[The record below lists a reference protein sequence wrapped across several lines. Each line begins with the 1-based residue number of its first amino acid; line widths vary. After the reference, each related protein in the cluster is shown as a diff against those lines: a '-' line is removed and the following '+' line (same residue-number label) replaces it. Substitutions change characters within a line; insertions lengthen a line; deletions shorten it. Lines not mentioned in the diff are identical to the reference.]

1 MKYRILFWLFLFSLI
16 VSLILSLTPISE
28 ICDPGKGCEVVQHSS
43 YASTLGIKNSHY
55 GSVIFALALLLIISH
70 IRKPE
75 DYKRKI
81 IHAIIIASSLVALYF
96 IYIQEFILNAYCK
109 YCMVVDISMLVAF
122 LVIIWRWKE

>member
-1 MKYRILFWLFLFSLI
+1 MKYRILFWLFLFSLV

-28 ICDPGKGCEVVQHSS
+28 ICDPGKGCEVVQHSP

-55 GSVIFALALLLIISH
+55 GVVIFALVLFLIISH

-81 IHAIIIASSLVALYF
+81 IHTAVIIGSIFALYF
-96 IYIQEFILNAYCK
+96 IYLQQLVLNAYCK
-109 YCMVVDISMLVAF
+109 YCMVVDISMLIAL
-122 LVIIWRWKE
+122 LVIIFNWEK